1 MVSKSPR
8 STTLFNEPNDNH
20 RNLVIVVSAV
30 FGSLALFMVVS
41 ATVFVIRWK
50 RNPKYHRNRGNSPVD
65 DEEIERW
72 RGRKETYTEAP
83 GRNTPNPKQH
93 KRQSSSVVIVSHP
106 PGWTWNAEPSP
117 FGSRNSGETALSPPP
132 MVARAPN
139 SRSGLTD
146 GAILGADPFVPPVRR
161 QSTRLAKHGRNQSR
175 KSSFS
180 ASIPE
185 RPSTD
190 VPRHYRDD
198 SKKSFQAE
206 HVSPPSSIFN
216 GSPGGNEPL
225 PSFSRPAYGRAP
237 SSRSM
242 AHIHTSS
249 RPSNTGSLCT
259 CTYNARRTRLPASFT
274 RAARN
279 TLTMDVFEGRAPPFP
294 TFQTQAN
301 NPPRLPRRHINP
313 LLRPLTRHIP
323 HPPLHQLGAL
333 PPPPPPAPLAPPTK
347 QRRARL
353 PRPRVFGRAAGY
365 IVSVDAGYGFH
376 AENGCVWS
384 EDDIWIGVLW
394 RDCGG
399 GHDGLSE
406 GRGED
411 GE

>member
-1 MVSKSPR
+1 MVSKLPR
-8 STTLFNEPNDNH
+8 NTTLYNARENH
-20 RNLVIVVSAV
+20 RTLVIVLSAV
-30 FGSLALFMVVS
+30 FGSLAIFMIAS
-41 ATVFVIRWK
+41 ATVFVIRWR
-50 RNPKYHRNRGNSPVD
+50 RNPKYHRRGISPVD

-83 GRNTPNPKQH
+83 AQSPPKSH
-93 KRQSSSVVIVSHP
+93 RRQSSSVVIVSHP
-106 PGWTWNAEPSP
+106 PGWTWSAEPSP

-161 QSTRLAKHGRNQSR
+161 PSARLAKHGRNQSR

-185 RPSTD
+185 RMSTD
-190 VPRHYRDD
+190 HSRHYRDD

-225 PSFSRPAYGRAP
+225 PTFTRPTWKAEESHSTLFEIPLRCPLTRVTTVLVPTSPGAQGILPVYAHRAQI
-237 SSRSM
+237 RSKW
-242 AHIHTSS
+242 TSS
-249 RPSNTGSLCT
+249 KVLSSPSPTSPPK
-259 CTYNARRTRLPASFT
+259 PA
-274 RAARN
+274 A
-279 TLTMDVFEGRAPPFP
+279 DKV
-294 TFQTQAN
+294 
-301 NPPRLPRRHINP
+301 PRLPRRPLDP
-313 LLRPLTRHIP
+313 LLPPLARPLP
-323 HPPLHQLGAL
+323 NPPPPQLGARDA
-333 PPPPPPAPLAPPTK
+333 PPPRAPAPPPTQQP
-347 QRRARL
+347 RARL
-353 PRPRVFGRAAGY
+353 PRHRVSGRAPRY
-365 IVSVDAGYGFH
+365 LVPLDARHGVY
-376 AENGCVWS
+376 AEDGCVWS
-384 EDDIWIGVLW
+384 TTYLRAGVLW

-399 GHDGLSE
+399 GHDGVSE

>member
-242 AHIHTSS
+242 QHGLALYLYLQRKAHQAS
-249 RPSNTGSLCT
+249 CQF
-259 CTYNARRTRLPASFT
+259 YARRAQHAHHGRL
-274 RAARN
+274 R
-279 TLTMDVFEGRAPPFP
+279 
-294 TFQTQAN
+294 
-301 NPPRLPRRHINP
+301 RLPRRHINP